1 MKNELI
7 ISIALSAIPKTIT
20 QLLVSVKIL
29 NLKAIH
35 SENNPHSFQDPFKWW
50 NMFKISEI
58 VSKFETKASSSITN
72 RHENLNLYSTKLKR
86 QKLSYM
92 RVFRLKGRSN
102 NLKLIA
108 TFHTISNEKDTFERT
123 LVIVIEISSAA
134 NKKQRKSY

>member
-1 MKNELI
+1 MF
-7 ISIALSAIPKTIT
+7 SI
-20 QLLVSVKIL
+20 
-29 NLKAIH
+29 N
-35 SENNPHSFQDPFKWW
+35 
-50 NMFKISEI
+50 EI
-58 VSKFETKASSSITN
+58 VSNQGLILLPPVMKS
-72 RHENLNLYSTKLKR
+72 LNLYSTKLKR

-92 RVFRLKGRSN
+92 RVFRLKGRSK